1 MAGPILVPLS
11 AKLSELALKRYIE
24 TFLDPERMSYH
35 TYLMLEKLRKN
46 KGYRN
51 SGHALWDYFA
61 STRKLR
67 PYIISEDTFR
77 SYAHKLTDVLI
88 YWDSNYVEPNSS
100 YASTNRV
107 CAAHYSDIAASFQV
121 SPRTLYIFDRSF
133 EWTLVRTDEEQND
146 LGWNCLQIGEIGG
159 AAQKRKQ
166 VSAPAISAAPDG
178 DSPPGNLIPLQR
190 KQMEQV

>member
-24 TFLDPERMSYH
+24 TFLDPERMSYP

-51 SGHALWDYFA
+51 SGHALWDYFV

-77 SYAHKLTDVLI
+77 SYTHKLSDVLI
-88 YWDSNYVEPNSS
+88 YWDSNYVEPHSS

-107 CAAHYSDIAASFQV
+107 CAAHYSDIAASFEV
-121 SPRTLYIFDRSF
+121 CPRTLYIFDRSF
-133 EWTLVRTDEEQND
+133 EWTLVRTDDEQND

-159 AAQKRKQ
+159 TSQKRKPLS
-166 VSAPAISAAPDG
+166 VPTSAAAGG
-178 DSPPGNLIPLQR
+178 DSPPGNLISLQR
-190 KQMEQV
+190 KPLEQV